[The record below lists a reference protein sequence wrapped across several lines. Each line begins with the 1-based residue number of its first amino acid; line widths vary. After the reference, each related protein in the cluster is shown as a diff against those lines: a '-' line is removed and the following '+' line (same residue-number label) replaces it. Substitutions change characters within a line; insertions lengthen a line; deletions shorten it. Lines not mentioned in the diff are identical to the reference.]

1 MGTAP
6 SKPTFDPHDVPPTPE
21 GEFGDQQP
29 RRPGRAGTRGQREQY
44 VRMRMRVRDGRLRV
58 VDSHL
63 VDGPL
68 GQANALSGGNIY
80 EVSLGDRLL
89 HAGSLPDLGVQR
101 SFVNPAGPPE
111 ERGHHLA
118 ERPVVEFMAR
128 VPAEELT
135 PDTIGRISVRLHRVK
150 EPVVGARAG
159 AAPLEAQFERQVRPI
174 AQLVGLPSSV
184 LPEEI
189 EARGARTAQAPMTR

>member
-1 MGTAP
+1 VT
-6 SKPTFDPHDVPPTPE
+6 DR
-21 GEFGDQQP
+21 GDQVPKRTPRPRAEQP
-29 RRPGRAGTRGQREQY
+29 SEQY
-44 VRMRMRVRDGRLRV
+44 VRMRIRVTDGHLRV
-58 VDSHL
+58 ADSHL

-68 GQANALSGGNIY
+68 GQTSSLSGPVIY

-101 SFVNPAGPPE
+101 SFVNPNGPPN

-118 ERPVVEFMAR
+118 ERPVVEFQAR
-128 VPAEELT
+128 VAAHELT
-135 PDTIGRISVRLHRVK
+135 PDTIGSISVRLHRVK

-159 AAPLEAQFERQVRPI
+159 DAPLAKQFERQVRPV
-174 AQLVGLPSSV
+174 AELVGLPSSV

-189 EARGARTAQAPMTR
+189 EARGARTARGE